1 MPLNNTKKNHYVPKF
16 YLKNFTDEKGNIYFF
31 DKSKKMFHNTK
42 NLKIIAFKE
51 NLYTITNKIS
61 QADIKLFCKLFDVP
75 MDIDSKIFFIDALK
89 CFFNDEFSK
98 LFRIKHQNKDI
109 EKELNKIFGD
119 LLNETISR
127 NQELL
132 FSLYEDD
139 FIPSLTYIV
148 ENKEM
153 ISIQENKDGIF
164 AYLFKK
170 IISFIF
176 EKMQQKMLEISP
188 DIKNEIEPIKTVPI
202 YSKNQYYDLLHYVL
216 IQCFRTNKIINVDG
230 MLEATRSP
238 LFKVGN
244 IYPNAHN
251 VMFLFIHYQTLN
263 MADKLIQ
270 RNYKIVL
277 LKNCTEKNFFTSD
290 NPSINTHAEIIQ
302 DFGPKDIGCEIF
314 FPLSPKLA
322 LLLTNTPTMF
332 QNYNK
337 QKSEIIIDKEE
348 QIDYWNNLI
357 FNNAERYMYG
367 SSQEELESFIDKAC
381 KYYRKNT

>member
-188 DIKNEIEPIKTVPI
+188 DIKNEIDMVRKEFD
-202 YSKNQYYDLLHYVL
+202 SN
-216 IQCFRTNKIINVDG
+216 
-230 MLEATRSP
+230 
-238 LFKVGN
+238 N
-244 IYPNAHN
+244 IY
-251 VMFLFIHYQTLN
+251 I
-263 MADKLIQ
+263 
-270 RNYKIVL
+270 
-277 LKNCTEKNFFTSD
+277 EKT
-290 NPSINTHAEIIQ
+290 I
-302 DFGPKDIGCEIF
+302 
-314 FPLSPKLA
+314 
-322 LLLTNTPTMF
+322 
-332 QNYNK
+332 
-337 QKSEIIIDKEE
+337 
-348 QIDYWNNLI
+348 
-357 FNNAERYMYG
+357 
-367 SSQEELESFIDKAC
+367 
-381 KYYRKNT
+381 